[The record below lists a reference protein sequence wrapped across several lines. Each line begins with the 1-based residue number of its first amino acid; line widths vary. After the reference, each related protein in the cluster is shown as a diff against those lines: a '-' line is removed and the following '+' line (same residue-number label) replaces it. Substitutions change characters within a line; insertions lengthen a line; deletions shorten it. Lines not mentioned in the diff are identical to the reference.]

1 MKEHRKIEQQ
11 VDEAMDSLDGIT
23 RAKANP
29 FLFTRVEAKLR
40 QGRRSVWDTVT
51 SYISKPAVALAM
63 LCMVIFSNAVVMYW
77 QSGPGNTTTVTSGDQ
92 PIALTEEYSLN
103 VSSFYHDENPEP

>member
-11 VDEAMDSLDGIT
+11 VNEAMDSLDGMS
-23 RAKANP
+23 RAKSNP

-40 QGRRSVWDTVT
+40 HSGRSTWDIVT
-51 SYISKPAVALAM
+51 SYISRPVVALAM

-77 QSGPGNTTTVTSGDQ
+77 QSGPEESVTSSDQ
-92 PIALTEEYSLN
+92 PIALTEEYNMN
-103 VSSFYHDENPEP
+103 VSAFYDDENPEP

>member
-11 VDEAMDSLDGIT
+11 VNEVMDSLDGMG

-40 QGRRSVWDTVT
+40 QGGRSAWDTMT
-51 SYISKPAVALAM
+51 SYISRPAVALAM
-63 LCMVIFSNAVVMYW
+63 LCMVIFSNGVVMYW
-77 QSGPGNTTTVTSGDQ
+77 QAGPGDTPATSNDQ
-92 PIALTEEYSLN
+92 PIALTEEYDLN
-103 VSSFYHDENPEP
+103 VSSFYDDENPEP

>member
-11 VDEAMDSLDGIT
+11 VDEAMDSLDGMS

-29 FLFTRVEAKLR
+29 FLFTRVEARLR
-40 QGRRSVWDTVT
+40 QGGRSVWDTVT
-51 SYISKPAVALAM
+51 SYISRPAVALAM

-77 QSGPGNTTTVTSGDQ
+77 QSGPEDINSTDQ
-92 PIALTEEYSLN
+92 PIALSEEYNMN
-103 VSSFYHDENPEP
+103 VSAFYDDENPEP